1 MESFAPY
8 SVPTNNVQVLALPE
22 TRRQRL
28 QADARQLRVAVMAAP
43 EIGKSSNRRSH
54 LICRVDS
61 EMLMT
66 PTATPAPHTMTLS
79 IRPKG
84 SNKAAGP
91 SDPTRPKSNKI
102 SRNRNVRRKR
112 RTMTD
117 RLLELVD
124 RLPMTDVTVE
134 GLDKIEGN
142 PKDHEALIKAA
153 QQKERE
159 EYKRM
164 ITGWIGFSD
173 EEIEELFP

>member
-8 SVPTNNVQVLALPE
+8 SVPTNNVQVLALPK
-22 TRRQRL
+22 TRRQSL

-43 EIGKSSNRRSH
+43 EI
-54 LICRVDS
+54 
-61 EMLMT
+61 
-66 PTATPAPHTMTLS
+66 ATPAPHTMTLS

-84 SNKAAGP
+84 SNKAGP

-102 SRNRNVRRKR
+102 SRNRDVRRKR
-112 RTMTD
+112 RTMKD

-142 PKDHEALIKAA
+142 PKDHEAQIKPA